1 MKEYSTVVK
10 RLRAKM
16 ERWVESGPATGA
28 AFSVV
33 TTDGPLFSAGYGYRD
48 ITESAK
54 VSERTIFQIG
64 STTKI
69 FTGLAFMFAVQDGLV
84 SLDDRLVEHWPE
96 FTIHSRNGSDEFRK
110 ITFRHLLSHRSGLP
124 RDPGVGGIFGC
135 HKEYTFEDAVES
147 LRNCWMVAP
156 VNDRYYYSNV
166 GMDTV
171 AYALQKITGMKYPEW
186 VKQKLGRPLA
196 MSTLRYGST
205 EALREDNVAIGSED
219 GSHEIYF
226 AASEDYGCGDVWIGN
241 IDLAKVLN
249 LVLNEGSYE
258 GEAIL
263 EKDLF
268 REITKPHFAREKG
281 HQYGLGV
288 DIMSGFSPTIL
299 SHGGG
304 SLGYASTFYWIPKYG
319 FGVCAQ
325 TNWESL
331 SGQRNPHNLA
341 RDAREDLLKVHNV
354 RLTRPI
360 PESYLAEDVVAS
372 AITDSSKLAGFYAGL
387 WNASVIVS
395 LRDGKLY
402 WHDRWEMTA
411 KGNGYILPSGNAVR
425 FNFKSKKSRT
435 PYSLTYV
442 NPHYPVAMLNIY
454 RVKPVEPPSPAS
466 PIDESVSER
475 LTGIYK
481 ARYYGSEFT
490 FNLAL
495 VKEGQLFIQ
504 TDPGLRPAYPHEFQ
518 EGLFFLGYG
527 EAVLFEGD
535 ELSVGNIR
543 GVKWLN
549 PVQDL
554 DELAKKNI
562 EHRLLVKWRLDQIA
576 FYLKTLGRSNEA
588 KEVRRIKMDL
598 YPPKKKQT

>member
-10 RLRAKM
+10 CLRAKM
-16 ERWVESGPATGA
+16 ERWTESGPATGA

-33 TTDGPLFSAGYGYRD
+33 ATDGPIFSEGYGYRNLAK
-48 ITESAK
+48 SAK
-54 VSERTIFQIG
+54 VDRETIFQIG

-69 FTGLAFMFAVQDGLV
+69 FTGLAFMLAVQDDLV
-84 SLDDRLVEHWPE
+84 ALDDRLVDHWPE
-96 FTIHSRNGSDEFRK
+96 FTIHSRYGEAEFRK

-124 RDPGVGGIFGC
+124 RDPRVGGIFGC
-135 HKEYTFEDAVES
+135 HKKYTFEEMVES
-147 LRNCWMVAP
+147 LKDCWMVAP

-196 MSTLRYGST
+196 MSTLRYGGA
-205 EALREDNVAIGSED
+205 EALQEDNVAIGSED
-219 GSHEIYF
+219 GVHEITF
-226 AASEDYGCGDVWIGN
+226 ASSEDYGCGDVWIGN
-241 IDLAKVLN
+241 IDLAKALN
-249 LVLNEGSYE
+249 LLLNEGSYE
-258 GEAIL
+258 GEEIL
-263 EKDLF
+263 EKQLF
-268 REITKPHFAREKG
+268 REITRPHFAREKG

-288 DIMSGFSPTIL
+288 DIMNGFTPMIL

-304 SLGYASTFYWIPKYG
+304 SLGYACSLYWIPKYG
-319 FGVCAQ
+319 FGVCVQ

-331 SGQRNPHNLA
+331 GGKKNPHTLA
-341 RDAREDLLKVHNV
+341 TDAREDLLGVHGAS
-354 RLTRPI
+354 LARPI
-360 PESYLAEDVVAS
+360 PDGFLAEDVVRPAV
-372 AITDSSKLAGFYAGL
+372 TDPSNLVGFYAGL

-395 LRDGKLY
+395 FREGRLY

-435 PYSLTYV
+435 PYYITYV
-442 NPHYPVAMLNIY
+442 NPRYPVAMLNMY
-454 RVKPVEPPSPAS
+454 RVKPVEPPSQLQF
-466 PIDESVSER
+466 IDESTSEQ

-481 ARYYGSEFT
+481 AIYYGGEFT

-504 TDPGLRPAYPHEFQ
+504 TDYGLRPVYPHESK

-527 EAVLFEGD
+527 ETVLFEGD
-535 ELSVGNIR
+535 ELSVGNVR

-549 PVQDL
+549 PVEEL
-554 DELAKKNI
+554 DDLAKNNTN
-562 EHRLLVKWRLDQIA
+562 HRLLVKWRLDQVA
-576 FYLKTLGRSNEA
+576 SHLKTLGRTNEA
-588 KEVRRIKMDL
+588 KEVLKIKKEL
-598 YPPKKKQT
+598 YPPKKKR